1 MDEEGVSFSHMYAN
15 MELQK
20 NWINFIQSPHHTHFH
35 NICELNPGTCGFSL
49 FIPAFMLP

>member
-20 NWINFIQSPHHTHFH
+20 KWNKFYPVPPPYTF
-35 NICELNPGTCGFSL
+35 P
-49 FIPAFMLP
+49 